1 MSVTKTAI
9 KSITNKSIEVKTTAE
24 FEASPTPTVPLLQ
37 LYPLKHPTNPMA
49 KPKKN
54 DFMIAGLISEY
65 SKASKTLLKNK
76 RKETSPLKYSISAD
90 PNKAIASP

>member
-1 MSVTKTAI
+1 MTK
-9 KSITNKSIEVKTTAE
+9 SNIEVNTTAE

-37 LYPLKHPTNPMA
+37 LYPLKQPTRPIA

-54 DFMIAGLISEY
+54 DFMVAGLMSEY
-65 SKASKTLLKNK
+65 SSASKTELKNNK
-76 RKETSPLKYSISAD
+76 KETSPFKYSIKAD